1 MLSKK
6 QAYLAVFY
14 YLDKL
19 YDEEPDEALGDLLSS
34 MNPYLFSDSNSADPA
49 TWSDWVKCIDSITK
63 SDYVSQSDTF
73 RAMISFL
80 QFHERE
86 FGYALSQIV
95 RKINSLGQNQEWM
108 SSVNGVQE

>member
-34 MNPYLFSDSNSADPA
+34 MNPYLFKNSNSADPA
-49 TWSDWVKCIDSITK
+49 TWLDWVKCIDSMTK
-63 SDYVSQSDTF
+63 SDYVSQNEAF
-73 RAMISFL
+73 QAMISFL
-80 QFHERE
+80 QFHEQE
-86 FGYALSQIV
+86 FGYALSHIEK
-95 RKINSLGQNQEWM
+95 KINSLGQNREWM
-108 SSVNGVQE
+108 SSVNRVQK